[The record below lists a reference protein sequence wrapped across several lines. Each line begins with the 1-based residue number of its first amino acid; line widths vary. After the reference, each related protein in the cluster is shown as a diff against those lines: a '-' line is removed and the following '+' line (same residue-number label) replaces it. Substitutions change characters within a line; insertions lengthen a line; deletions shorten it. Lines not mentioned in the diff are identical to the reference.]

1 MEVKVYGSAHCV
13 TSLKAKQW
21 LEHHQLPYQFVDLEE
36 RDLSTEEAEEL
47 CIFEE
52 VQAEQLFA
60 TWSEAFHNIAIDLSC
75 VEKKQ
80 LIFLCTQHTN
90 LLRRPLIIIDEV
102 LFIGYNEQ
110 LMEQLILNK

>member
-47 CIFEE
+47 CSFEE
-52 VQAEQLFA
+52 VQAE
-60 TWSEAFHNIAIDLSC
+60 
-75 VEKKQ
+75 
-80 LIFLCTQHTN
+80 
-90 LLRRPLIIIDEV
+90 
-102 LFIGYNEQ
+102 
-110 LMEQLILNK
+110 

>member
-47 CIFEE
+47 CSFEDK
-52 VQAEQLFA
+52 QNSYLRLGLRLF
-60 TWSEAFHNIAIDLSC
+60 T
-75 VEKKQ
+75 
-80 LIFLCTQHTN
+80 T
-90 LLRRPLIIIDEV
+90 LRLTFPV
-102 LFIGYNEQ
+102 
-110 LMEQLILNK
+110 

>member
-36 RDLSTEEAEEL
+36 RDLST
-47 CIFEE
+47 
-52 VQAEQLFA
+52 
-60 TWSEAFHNIAIDLSC
+60 EAFHNIAIDLSC